1 MLLTLLK
8 TFPDL
13 SSQFYKYQGT
23 GNDFIL
29 FEDYEGS
36 FPTGSLLISR
46 ICNRNLGIGADG
58 LLLLQKS
65 EIADTKMRIFNQ
77 DGTEA
82 TMCGNGLRCVIR
94 HLGKS
99 CTIETKGG
107 ISLCEHGTP
116 LIKVTLPKNEIVQSQ
131 IALPNNLSG
140 HLINTGTPHL
150 VIFTEDINNQGIAPE
165 LRYHPMFEKGG
176 VNVNLA
182 QIVPGGIRV
191 RTFEKGVET
200 ETLSCGSGG
209 AAVALIHNHVHNQI
223 DKQDVRILF
232 TSYELTFSFD
242 TKDRIWMEGPAE
254 FIFQGNLCLNNL

>member
-1 MLLTLLK
+1 MLSPHLK
-8 TFPDL
+8 TFPNL
-13 SSQFYKYQGT
+13 NRQFYKYQGT

-29 FEDYEGS
+29 FEDYDRS
-36 FPTGSLLISR
+36 FPIDSKLISH

-65 EIADTKMRIFNQ
+65 KIADLKMRIFNQ
-77 DGTEA
+77 DGSEA

-107 ISLCEHGTP
+107 ISLCEHGDS
-116 LIKVTLPKNEIVQSQ
+116 LIKVTLPKNEIVHSP

-140 HLINTGTPHL
+140 HLVNTGTPHL
-150 VIFTEDINNQGIAPE
+150 VIFTEDVNNQGIAPE
-165 LRYHPMFEKGG
+165 LRYHPMFGPGG

-182 QIVPGGIRV
+182 QIVSSGIRV

-209 AAVALIHNHVHNQI
+209 AAVALIH
-223 DKQDVRILF
+223 KQDVRILF
-232 TSYELTFSFD
+232 TYYELTFSFD

-254 FIFQGNLCLNNL
+254 LVFQGNLCLKKPE